1 MSTYYSD
8 QQREKGY
15 FVAAC
20 LSLYDHKCF
29 FEKTKTLME
38 VLRLY
43 GNCLGMNPHTIK
55 NYRDLYDYIVPNQR
69 IGWREGV
76 ISPQMKSILEEARR
90 LGRDAAIA
98 RCRAWLV
105 TDGEED

>member
-1 MSTYYSD
+1 MTINAFL
-8 QQREKGY
+8 K
-15 FVAAC
+15 
-20 LSLYDHKCF
+20 
-29 FEKTKTLME
+29 KTKTLME

-76 ISPQMKSILEEARR
+76 ISPQMRSILEEARR

-105 TDGEED
+105 ADGKED